1 MAIEETFSSLEEII
15 AILENKETTLEDA
28 FAQYEKGIKLV
39 KDANDALDAL
49 EKKKLVLQGN
59 GEVESVDEDEFK

>member
-15 AILENKETTLEDA
+15 AILENKETTLDDA

-39 KDANDALDAL
+39 KDANEALDAV
-49 EKKKLVLQGN
+49 EKKILVLQGN
-59 GEVESVDEDEFK
+59 GEVESVDEDEF

>member
-1 MAIEETFSSLEEII
+1 MAIEETFASLEEII

-39 KDANDALDAL
+39 KDANKALDDV
-49 EKKKLVLQGN
+49 EKKILVLQGD
-59 GEVESVDEDEFK
+59 GEVESVDEDEF

>member
-1 MAIEETFSSLEEII
+1 MAIEETFASLEEII

-39 KDANDALDAL
+39 KDANEALDAV
-49 EKKKLVLQGN
+49 EKKILVLQGDR
-59 GEVESVDEDEFK
+59 EVESVDEDEF

>member
-39 KDANDALDAL
+39 KDANEALDAV
-49 EKKKLVLQGN
+49 EKKILVLQGN
-59 GEVESVDEDEFK
+59 GEVESVDEDEF

>member
-1 MAIEETFSSLEEII
+1 MAIEETFASLEEII

-39 KDANDALDAL
+39 KDANKALDAV
-49 EKKKLVLQGN
+49 EKKIIVLQGD
-59 GEVESVDEDEFK
+59 GEVESVDEDEF

>member
-1 MAIEETFSSLEEII
+1 MAIEETFASLEEII

-39 KDANDALDAL
+39 KDANEALDAV
-49 EKKKLVLQGN
+49 EKKILVLQGD
-59 GEVESVDEDEFK
+59 GEVESVDEDEF

>member
-1 MAIEETFSSLEEII
+1 MAIEETFASLEEII

-39 KDANDALDAL
+39 KDANKALDAV
-49 EKKKLVLQGN
+49 EKKILVLQGD
-59 GEVESVDEDEFK
+59 GEVESVDEDEF

>member
-1 MAIEETFSSLEEII
+1 MAIEETFASLEEII

-39 KDANDALDAL
+39 KDANEALDAV
-49 EKKKLVLQGN
+49 EKKILVLQGDI
-59 GEVESVDEDEFK
+59 EVESVDEDEF

>member
-39 KDANDALDAL
+39 KDANEALDAV
-49 EKKKLVLQGN
+49 EKKILVLQGN
-59 GEVESVDEDEFK
+59 GDVESVDEDEF